1 MFDYSARGGF
11 INLRF
16 TSYESALAYVD
27 NSLETAYV
35 ILVPRPS

>member
-11 INLRF
+11 IDLRF
-16 TSYESALAYVD
+16 TAYKLALAYVD
-27 NSLETAYV
+27 NSLEIAYA